1 MDGAYLDMINILSY
15 KKSLPTAFVADNDII
30 ALGAMKALK
39 ENNIKIPDDVSIVG
53 FDDMPFCTI
62 TDPNLTT
69 INVDKNAL
77 GRLAVENLIQ
87 LIESRKRIFYKTT
100 LGVTLVERE
109 SVTPIK

>member
-1 MDGAYLDMINILSY
+1 MINILSY

-39 ENNIKIPDDVSIVG
+39 ENNIKIQMMFPLWVLMICL
-53 FDDMPFCTI
+53 FAQLQIKP
-62 TDPNLTT
+62 TT

-87 LIESRKRIFYKTT
+87 LIESRKRIFTK
-100 LGVTLVERE
+100 LLLV
-109 SVTPIK
+109 